1 MWPGLSRGCQPL
13 KYTARGGSGQ
23 KALFEHVQSIFNM
36 ARKPC
41 TPTATILLSRGTPR
55 KVDRLSS
62 KSSLSK
68 TLVLSLGSLAS
79 VFGVKFRKGLSFG
92 NPAQVNLT
100 RTEVGNDRDVEE
112 F

>member
-1 MWPGLSRGCQPL
+1 
-13 KYTARGGSGQ
+13 
-23 KALFEHVQSIFNM
+23 M

-79 VFGVKFRKGLSFG
+79 VFGVKFRKGLRFG